1 MAAVAEDSGE
11 AAAAKNFD
19 PNMKPKSEFDAHK
32 LAEMFSNLNPLAK
45 EFFPSSYS
53 HHDRQEFQF
62 YYQNNNRS
70 STKNF
75 QVADQL
81 LHSDNNRRV
90 FFFSLSILQSDL
102 LWLFLFW
109 FSDDKIQS
117 IIQVLELDWI
127 VLYWTELYFLFDLA
141 IWDCLFLL

>member
-19 PNMKPKSEFDAHK
+19 PKMNPESEFDAHK
-32 LAEMFSNLNPLAK
+32 LADMFSNLNPLAK

-53 HHDRQEFQF
+53 HNDRQEFQF

-70 STKNF
+70 STKDF

-90 FFFSLSILQSDL
+90 FFFPFNSLI
-102 LWLFLFW
+102 
-109 FSDDKIQS
+109 
-117 IIQVLELDWI
+117 
-127 VLYWTELYFLFDLA
+127 
-141 IWDCLFLL
+141 